1 MKKVVVAM
9 AAGLM
14 ACTPAF
20 ADKQSYV
27 ENAYVRDNYKNITKR
42 VPTTYQSCEV
52 VQVPIYGTTRSGM
65 NTEGA
70 IIGGIIGGVLGNSV
84 VKGGGKS
91 TATGAG
97 AVAGAIIGGNHGNK
111 QREIVGYR
119 EQQVCRD
126 VTTYDESNHTVYGH
140 STITFTYEG
149 RTYSL
154 NFQK

>member
-1 MKKVVVAM
+1 MKKFLVTLAMIGVSAPALAETVKDYNKTVV
-9 AAGLM
+9 
-14 ACTPAF
+14 
-20 ADKQSYV
+20 
-27 ENAYVRDNYKNITKR
+27 NR
-42 VPTTYQSCEV
+42 VPYSVEV
-52 VQVPIYGTTRSGM
+52 CTDQVVGGDKTGDALK
-65 NTEGA
+65 GA
-70 IIGGIIGGVLGNSV
+70 IIGGIIGGVLGNTI

-111 QREIVGYR
+111 QSEIIGYR
-119 EQQVCRD
+119 EQQVCKD
-126 VTTYDESNHTVYGH
+126 VTTYDESSHTVYGH